1 MIKYFKIGLLVALAI
16 CFTSVIY
23 LKTTQIVPD
32 SNDSDTTEVAEEV
45 ELNYDDSKDESSSTE
60 IIASDVSYKVVEDG
74 ITYNFMFETPTNYE
88 DIIKGINN
96 TVDEEFDSCDIFY
109 PEESDGTYQYDV
121 VVNNKYYTVFLTE

>member
-16 CFTSVIY
+16 CFASVIY
-23 LKTTQIVPD
+23 LKTTQVVPD

-74 ITYNFMFETPTNYE
+74 ITYNFMFETPINYE
-88 DIIKGINN
+88 EIIKGINN
-96 TVDEEFDSCDIFY
+96 TVDEVFDSCDIFY

-121 VVNNKYYTVFLTE
+121 VVNNKYYAVFLTE